1 MNLASGMLLAVAMTA
16 ASGAAPGPESV
27 VLAMFDAFNRH
38 DADGLARLYAG
49 DAQLASSDFCHPRSG
64 RAEVARTYREL
75 FAEFPDI
82 HDEIEQMVAQDD
94 RVAVRFVARSSEGA
108 RSLNLPIST
117 FIVVKQGEIRSD
129 VSMFDAGGRPCA
141 P

>member
-1 MNLASGMLLAVAMTA
+1 MNLASAMFLAVAMTA
-16 ASGAAPGPESV
+16 ARPEAV

-38 DADGLARLYAG
+38 DADGLARLYAN

-82 HDEIEQMVAQDD
+82 HDEIEQIVAQDD
-94 RVAVRFVARSSEGA
+94 RVAVRFVARGGEGA
-108 RSLNLPIST
+108 RSLSLPIST
-117 FIVVKQGEIRSD
+117 FIVVKQGEIHSD
-129 VSMFDAGGRPCA
+129 ISTFDTGGRPCV

>member
-1 MNLASGMLLAVAMTA
+1 MNLASVMLLAVAMTA
-16 ASGAAPGPESV
+16 ASASASRPELV

-38 DADGLARLYAG
+38 DAERLARLYAN
-49 DAQLASSDFCHPRSG
+49 DAQLTSSDFCHTRIG
-64 RAEVARTYREL
+64 RAEAARTYREL

-94 RVAVRFVARSSEGA
+94 RVAVHFVARSSKGTHP
-108 RSLNLPIST
+108 LNLPIST

-129 VSMFDAGGRPCA
+129 VSTFDTGGRPCV